1 MDLAAARRMAR
12 AIWSGHLT
20 FGLVTIPVGLHA
32 ALEASERVRFHQLHR
47 KDMAPIRY
55 RKFCSTENREVPA
68 SEIVRGYETSKGR
81 YAVVENEELD
91 EVQKEVGEGE
101 RSIEIL
107 QFVAADALDPLLFE
121 KPYYLTPM
129 KGGAKAYG
137 VLRAALGDTG
147 KVGIARFYLRTRPLL
162 GALLPSA
169 GILSL
174 EVMRNAEELR
184 DPRKL
189 AVKELAAK
197 PAEVRMAATL
207 VEQMTAEWDPAAHP
221 NVYRRAVEKL
231 IASKPRFD
239 VSEAAEGRPA
249 AKVVDLMAAL
259 EDSLQGQRD
268 GASKARAPRAKAKSR
283 GSRGRKAA

>member
-1 MDLAAARRMAR
+1 MDLAPPRGMAR

-55 RKFCSTENREVPA
+55 RKFCSKENREVPS

-81 YAVVENEELD
+81 YAVVEAEELD

-101 RSIEIL
+101 RVVEIL
-107 QFVAADALDPLLFE
+107 QFVDGDALDPLLFE

-137 VLRAALGDTG
+137 VLRAALRETG

-162 GALLPSA
+162 GALMPSA

-197 PAEVRMAATL
+197 PSELKMAAAL
-207 VEQMTAEWDPAAHP
+207 IEQMTGKWDPAAHP

-231 IASKPRFD
+231 IASKPKFD
-239 VSEAAEGRPA
+239 VAEAAAGKPA
-249 AKVVDLMAAL
+249 AKVVDLMVAL
-259 EDSLQGQRD
+259 KESLHGQRA
-268 GASKARAPRAKAKSR
+268 GERKPRTTRAKTRAR